1 MKIKI
6 GFSSCPN
13 DTFIFDAWVH
23 NRIDTEEIAL
33 EVVMQDVETLNRRAF
48 QYELEVT
55 KLSYHAFAHLTE
67 GYQLLDGGSAL
78 GRGCGPLLIS
88 KRPMSAQELA
98 TARIGIPGRWT
109 TANFLLGVAFPDTEN
124 RIETVFSAIEQG
136 VLSGE
141 LEAGVI
147 IHENR
152 FTYQEKGLVKIMD
165 LGEYWETTTEMPIPL
180 GGIVVR
186 RDLPEDLKIK
196 ISRVLKRS
204 IEYAFE
210 HPEASQNY
218 VCTHAQEMETAV
230 MQQHISLYV
239 NDFTRS
245 LGEEGRAAIAC
256 FLQTALDKGIIQ
268 RIYPNFFVY

>member
-1 MKIKI
+1 
-6 GFSSCPN
+6 
-13 DTFIFDAWVH
+13 
-23 NRIDTEEIAL
+23 
-33 EVVMQDVETLNRRAF
+33 
-48 QYELEVT
+48 
-55 KLSYHAFAHLTE
+55 
-67 GYQLLDGGSAL
+67 
-78 GRGCGPLLIS
+78 
-88 KRPMSAQELA
+88 
-98 TARIGIPGRWT
+98 
-109 TANFLLGVAFPDTEN
+109 
-124 RIETVFSAIEQG
+124 
-136 VLSGE
+136 
-141 LEAGVI
+141 
-147 IHENR
+147 
-152 FTYQEKGLVKIMD
+152 
-165 LGEYWETTTEMPIPL
+165 MPIPL

-239 NDFTRS
+239 NNFTRS